1 MGRKRHGGSRKP
13 TRSQRRPGLTGTVR
27 LTDAGGVVETA
38 EGQFR
43 LTSRGVREAMNGDTA
58 VVSLHRGPHGERRA
72 VIENVVER
80 AQNALVGTY
89 GVAGPLGVVHP
100 LDTRVKADFFVLP
113 RDTSAADAGVEVG
126 DVVQARIVSHPTRY
140 ESGVVTI
147 ERRLGT
153 SDAPDVGIRCVM
165 ARFDLEDGY
174 PAGALEE
181 ANGLALDIA
190 EALRDPLRR
199 DIRERFALTIDPV
212 DARDFDDAL
221 SLSSEPDGGWRLGVH
236 IADVSHYVAWG
247 SSIDLEA
254 RRRGT
259 SVYLADRVLPMLP
272 ERLSCDL
279 CSLRPGEDRLA
290 FTVDMR
296 LDKRG
301 RLRDYRMYPSVMR
314 SRVRL
319 SYDEADAL
327 IACDDGTSSPAGAS
341 PHVRAAAGEGVDL
354 AGFLRDAYA
363 LSKLLQDVRHAR
375 GAVDFDTV
383 EIHALLD
390 GDGRPVEL
398 AARRRTPATGLVEE
412 AMLLANEC
420 VADYLA
426 RDDVAAA
433 YRVHEPPTPDHLHA
447 AAEVLQGMGAV
458 DRQQASAIASG
469 DVRQIQRV
477 LADTAGTPASEVAN
491 ALLLRAM
498 QRALYKPHN
507 EGHYALG
514 AQAYCHFTSPIRR
527 YPDLVV
533 HRVLKGVLARERL
546 GAREAKLR
554 AGHLVGTGRES
565 LDAVL
570 PQVCR
575 SSSDRERLADAA
587 AHASQKVKVAQYYA
601 DRIGER
607 LAGVV
612 SWIDQLGVFVRL
624 DETHAEGLVHMSA
637 VGDEWFDFDERA
649 LALTGASTG
658 RRIQVGDRVVVEIA
672 GVNQVRGH
680 LNLSIVSLPSAL
692 RHALH

>member
-1 MGRKRHGGSRKP
+1 MGRKRHRGGHRSP
-13 TRSQRRPGLTGTVR
+13 TRGTRRPGLTGTVR

-43 LTSRGVREAMNGDTA
+43 LTSRGVREVMNGDVA

-72 VIENVVER
+72 TIENVVER

-100 LDTRVKADFFVLP
+100 LDTRIKADFFVLP
-113 RDTSAADAGVEVG
+113 QDTSAADVGVAPG

-147 ERRLGT
+147 ERRLGDA
-153 SDAPDVGIRCVM
+153 DAPDVGVRCVM
-165 ARFDLEDGY
+165 ARYDLEDGY
-174 PAGALEE
+174 PEQAIAE
-181 ANGLALDIA
+181 AEGLALDV
-190 EALRDPLRR
+190 EAALEDPLRR
-199 DIRERFALTIDPV
+199 DVRDRFALTIDPV
-212 DARDFDDAL
+212 DARDFDDAI
-221 SLSSEPDGGWRLGVH
+221 SIEAQPDGGWRLSVH

-272 ERLSCDL
+272 ERLSNNL
-279 CSLRPGEDRLA
+279 CSLRPDEDRLA
-290 FTVDMR
+290 VTADMQ
-296 LDKRG
+296 LDRRG
-301 RLRDYRMYPSVMR
+301 RLRGYKLYPSVMR

-327 IACDDGTSSPAGAS
+327 LAGEPVEEKAQG
-341 PHVRAAAGEGVDL
+341 HILAAEREGVDL
-354 AGFLRDAYA
+354 VAFLKAAHEVAELRQALRRD
-363 LSKLLQDVRHAR
+363 R

-383 EIHALLD
+383 EVHALLD
-390 GDGRPVEL
+390 EDGYPREL
-398 AARRRTPATGLVEE
+398 TVRRRTPATGLVEE

-420 VADYLA
+420 VADFLA
-426 RDDVAAA
+426 GDDIPAA

-447 AAEVLQGMGAV
+447 AAETLANMGAIG
-458 DRQQASAIASG
+458 RGQAAAVAAG
-469 DVRQIQRV
+469 DVRQIQQA
-477 LADTAGTPASEVAN
+477 LSDTAGTPAAEPAN

-498 QRALYKPHN
+498 QRALYKSHN

-514 AQAYCHFTSPIRR
+514 AKAYCHFTSPIRR
-527 YPDLVV
+527 YPDLIV
-533 HRVLKGVLARERL
+533 HRVLKVTLARKRL
-546 GAREAKLR
+546 GARAARTRFPHLCGSGKEA
-554 AGHLVGTGRES
+554 
-565 LDAVL
+565 LDALL
-570 PQVCR
+570 PQICR
-575 SSSDRERLADAA
+575 SSSERERVADAA
-587 AHASQKVKVAQYYA
+587 ARSSQKVKVAQYYA
-601 DRIGER
+601 DRVGER

-624 DETHAEGLVHMSA
+624 DETHAEGLVHMSD
-637 VGDEWFDFDERA
+637 VGDEWFDLDERA

-658 RRIQVGDRVVVEIA
+658 RRVQVGDRVIVEVA

-680 LNLSIVSLPSAL
+680 LNLKMVSLPRAS